1 MFKSISR
8 VSAARCSF
16 AARSNSLRGRTISLV
31 SIHRTSPATLYR
43 FQLQRESRLYDKK
56 LKEDDQDFSDAV
68 EVSKDG
74 LVRPGIIGNISN
86 GALFMPNT
94 YDMQELTRMHHDY
107 YLDAIEDGKTPAN
120 PQYLCL
126 PKGTSIPSSLILFR
140 EHRAY
145 FSLQPSHP
153 MSLNDLNNALTEFY
167 FRFGIITSAGE
178 WLAKHA
184 YSEAFDDSKEDWMHQ

>member
-16 AARSNSLRGRTISLV
+16 AAHGNCLRGRTISLISV
-31 SIHRTSPATLYR
+31 HRTSPATLYR
-43 FQLQRESRLYDKK
+43 FQLHRESTLYDKR
-56 LKEDDQDFSDAV
+56 LKEDDQPSSDAV

-74 LVRPGIIGNISN
+74 LVRPGIIGDVSN
-86 GALFMPNT
+86 GARFMPNT
-94 YDMQELTRMHHDY
+94 YDMQELTRMSHDY
-107 YLDAIEDGKTPAN
+107 YLETMEDGKPSAN
-120 PQYLCL
+120 PHYLCL
-126 PKGTSIPSSLILFR
+126 PNGTSIPSSLILFR
-140 EHRAY
+140 ERRAF

-153 MSLNDLNNALTEFY
+153 MSLNDLNKALTEFY
-167 FRFGIITSAGE
+167 FRFGITTSAGE